1 MGRGE
6 AVSMDVLMRLCEYLD
21 CNIGD
26 IVSFVK
32 NNEA

>member
-1 MGRGE
+1 MS
-6 AVSMDVLMRLCEYLD
+6 VSMDVLMSLCEYLN

-32 NNEA
+32 DKEA